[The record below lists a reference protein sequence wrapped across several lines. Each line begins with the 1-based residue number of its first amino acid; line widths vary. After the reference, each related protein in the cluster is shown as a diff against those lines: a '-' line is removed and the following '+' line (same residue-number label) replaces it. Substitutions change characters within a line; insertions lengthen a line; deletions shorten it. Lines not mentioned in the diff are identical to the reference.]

1 MNLVIDVGNTLV
13 KMAIFDQDK
22 IIQIRTHASL
32 DPAAI
37 NSTLKQFPATKACII
52 GSVRDLPDNIREQ
65 ISIPIP
71 LHILDYKTKLPI
83 KHRYTTFNTLGVDR
97 IAGVVAANHLFPGKN
112 ILLIEAGTCITY
124 DLIDSGGI
132 YLGGSIS
139 PGIHLR
145 FAALHNFTDKLPLI
159 EPEKDPVLIGNSTET
174 SIRSGVINGVKAE
187 LRGIISSYEENYE
200 NLTVILSGGNLDY
213 FDKNLKNNIF
223 AVPNIVLTGLN
234 IILAFNDKT

>member
-22 IIQIRTHASL
+22 ILQIRTYASL
-32 DPAAI
+32 DATAI
-37 NSTLKQFPATKACII
+37 NSTLEQFTAIKACII
-52 GSVRDLPDNIREQ
+52 GSVRELPDDIREQ
-65 ISIPIP
+65 ILIPVP
-71 LHILDYKTKLPI
+71 LLILNHETKLPL
-83 KHRYTTFNTLGVDR
+83 KHQYATFDTLGADR

-112 ILLIEAGTCITY
+112 VLLIEAGTCITY
-124 DLIDSGGI
+124 DFIDTRGVYFGG
-132 YLGGSIS
+132 GIS

-174 SIRSGVINGVKAE
+174 SILSGVINGVKAE
-187 LRGIISSYEENYE
+187 VQGIISSYEDNYE
-200 NLTVILSGGNLDY
+200 NLTIILSGGNLDY
-213 FDKNLKNNIF
+213 FDKSLKNNIF

-234 IILAFNDKT
+234 IILAFNDKN